1 MYYLVELEAPDG
13 YNKLTGP
20 VEVKV
25 GYNDEE
31 TNLLEVAVSH
41 TEIVENSTGKQLPQ
55 TGGIGTKLFIIIG
68 SLLVIASSA
77 ILIVNKRMSK
87 EN

>member
-1 MYYLVELEAPDG
+1 MQ
-13 YNKLTGP
+13 
-20 VEVKV
+20 
-25 GYNDEE
+25 
-31 TNLLEVAVSH
+31 VAVSH
-41 TEIVENSTGKQLPQ
+41 TETVENSTGKELPQ